1 MAKMMIYHAIVGA
14 SLVMGASREKVWGV
28 DMLVK
33 TIDPTN
39 EETVTEHKADGWH
52 KNPQDVIDE
61 LEKARLTKEN
71 QGLKADIG
79 NIKTANENTQKLA
92 ELTAENDRLQKEVAT
107 LIAKNDELT
116 AKLAVY
122 ETAQDGNKD
131 GVVSFDEMTADQL
144 KAYLDGKGIKY
155 DKRTGKDGLI
165 ALAVGADVPMAD

>member
-1 MAKMMIYHAIVGA
+1 MAKMMIYRAIVGA

-39 EETVTEHKADGWH
+39 EETVTEHKADGWQ

-92 ELTAENDRLQKEVAT
+92 ELTAENDRLKQEVA
-107 LIAKNDELT
+107 ELK
-116 AKLAVY
+116 ARLAVY

-131 GVVSFDEMTADQL
+131 GQVSFDEMTADQL
-144 KAYLDGKGIKY
+144 KAYLDSKGVKY
-155 DKRTGKDGLI
+155 DKRTGKEGLI